1 MITMKSRTMKCRKKM
16 MKMNIMSP
24 RLPQLKVQKET
35 MCQSSILMTKLHCA
49 VTLSAEIE
57 NHLRQR
63 FVQFAIKRVMPIFGV
78 KRLKMEYRDAQ
89 IAQVKKRNKQKRSF
103 KSTVNI

>member
-1 MITMKSRTMKCRKKM
+1 MDILP
-16 MKMNIMSP
+16 P
-24 RLPQLKVQKET
+24 RLPQLKVKEET

-49 VTLSAEIE
+49 VILSAEIE

-63 FVQFAIKRVMPIFGV
+63 LVQFAIKRVMPIFGV

-103 KSTVNI
+103 KSTVKIWTLR